1 MKVTTQTIRSLK
13 HKRPIVA
20 LTAYDTITAT
30 LADRA
35 GVDLLLVGDS
45 VGTTVLGF
53 DTTIPVTLD
62 MMVHHAAAVSR
73 AKTDAL
79 VVADLPFKE
88 GRHSPDRLLDTC
100 ARLMQ
105 EGGAQAVKLEGGQ
118 NIAPSVARLVLA
130 GIPVLGHIG
139 LLPQRYFALGGYR
152 KFGKDEA
159 ERDKLLADAR
169 ALEAAGAFAI
179 IGELIDAD
187 WARHLTEQLSIPF
200 IGIGCGPHCDG
211 QILVSTDVLGLT
223 LGKYPSF
230 AKKYADLGAAVQ
242 SAITAYAEEVKSRS
256 FPEEPKK
263 VE

>member
-20 LTAYDTITAT
+20 ITAYDAVSAT

-45 VGTTVLGF
+45 VGTTLLGF
-53 DTTIPVTLD
+53 ETTIPVTLD
-62 MMVHHAAAVSR
+62 MMVHHTAAVTR
-73 AKTDAL
+73 ANPNAL
-79 VVADLPFKE
+79 VVADIPFKE
-88 GRHSPDRLLDTC
+88 GRHSQDRLLDTC

-118 NIAPSVARLVLA
+118 NIAPSVARLVQA

-152 KFGKDEA
+152 KFGKNEA

-169 ALEAAGAFAI
+169 ALESAGAFAI
-179 IGELIDAD
+179 IGELIDAE
-187 WARHLTEQLSIPF
+187 WTSHISQQLAIPF

-211 QILVSTDVLGLT
+211 QILVYTDILGLT

-230 AKKYADLGAAVQ
+230 AKKYA
-242 SAITAYAEEVKSRS
+242 AIGDAMQNAYAEYVREVQGGL
-256 FPEEPKK
+256 FPERTQ
-263 VE
+263 